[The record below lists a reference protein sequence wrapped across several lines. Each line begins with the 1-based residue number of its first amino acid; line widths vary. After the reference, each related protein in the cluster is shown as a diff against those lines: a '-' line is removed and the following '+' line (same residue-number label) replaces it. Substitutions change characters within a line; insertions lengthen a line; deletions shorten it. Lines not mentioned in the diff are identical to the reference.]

1 MLPRHGII
9 KFTAAW
15 CGPCKRIQAPL
26 KAAAEE
32 LRLELKEVDV
42 DDEPQTMESFQVQ
55 SMPTIVF
62 LLDGREVMDLR
73 VIGANMEGIRT
84 NMKLHRQAIDEWTA
98 HEASQISV
106 PCSADAIVTCR
117 KTTSP

>member
-42 DDEPQTMESFQVQ
+42 DDEPQTMESFQVH

-62 LLDGREVMDLR
+62 LLDGREVKDLR
-73 VIGANMEGIRT
+73 VIGANMEGIRAH
-84 NMKLHRQAIDEWTA
+84 MKLHRQAIDEWTDGT
-98 HEASQISV
+98 SQISV